1 MPQNLPRNTPRT
13 PKTPKREPAKIR
25 LRREVYY
32 ILVILLLLPLIWW
45 LSSDSEFDRLLKS
58 KNIPTLLEE
67 RLYDSALVLLDS
79 ARTNP
84 EYAELL
90 PQLEEKRKDI
100 IKEKLQNVYAPNF
113 GILENQLDSLEDF
126 YELYEAVNRINTAL
140 SAEAYSGKQEAA
152 LEARRKRLLE
162 WANQIEARDTIQILI
177 PYRVKFGETLN
188 GIAYRHQMTPS
199 DLMKANKLRSSQLK
213 EGQRI
218 RVRVPAKVEVHTVK
232 AGEALSQ
239 IAEKYGMTTRAIS
252 RFNKLKST
260 DFIRVGQE
268 LLVYRRVERVE
279 SPEPNGETPVPDEV
293 EPVDSLNAEDSSQ
306 LQEE

>member
-13 PKTPKREPAKIR
+13 ANTSKTKPAKVR

-32 ILVILLLLPLIWW
+32 ILAVLVLVPLIWW
-45 LSSDSEFDRLLKS
+45 LSSDSEFDKLLKS

-84 EYAELL
+84 EYGKLL
-90 PQLEEKRKDI
+90 PQLEEKRKEV

-140 SAEAYSGKQEAA
+140 SAEAYSGKQETA
-152 LEARRKRLLE
+152 LEERRERLVDLVSR
-162 WANQIEARDTIQILI
+162 IEARDTVQILI
-177 PYRVKFGETLN
+177 PYQVKFGETLN
-188 GIAYRHQMTPS
+188 GIAYRHQMTPNE
-199 DLMKANKLRSSQLK
+199 LMKANKLRSSQLK
-213 EGQRI
+213 EGQRV
-218 RVRVPAKVEVHTVK
+218 RVRVPAKVEVHTV
-232 AGEALSQ
+232 ASGEALSQ

-260 DFIRVGQE
+260 DFIRVGQK
-268 LLVYRRVERVE
+268 LLVYRRVERME
-279 SPEPNGETPVPDEV
+279 SPEPNQTPLPEEV
-293 EPVDSLNAEDSSQ
+293 TPSDSLNVGNSSQ
-306 LQEE
+306 VEG